1 MDLKRWCAAQAEE
14 AKKYK
19 WCKGVEL
26 GIDPGEQAVIE
37 WVNTHA
43 RSYRKEYNDCMAN
56 ICTTVFKI
64 IKDKMPDVEEALLHQ
79 ITDLVIEEFTK
90 QWTKEASL
98 ETKHIYEI

>member
-1 MDLKRWCAAQAEE
+1 MDLKKWCANQAEE

-26 GIDPGEQAVIE
+26 GTDPGEQAVIE

-43 RSYRKEYNDCMAN
+43 RAYRKEYNECLSHL
-56 ICTTVFKI
+56 CSTVFVMVKS
-64 IKDKMPDVEEALLHQ
+64 KMPGVDEVLLHQ

-90 QWTKEASL
+90 EWTKEAAL
-98 ETKHIYEI
+98 ENKHIYEI

>member
-1 MDLKRWCAAQAEE
+1 MDLKSWCKNQADE

-26 GIDPGEQAVIE
+26 GSDPGEQAVVE

-43 RSYRKEYNDCMAN
+43 RTYRKEYNECLSN
-56 ICTTVFKI
+56 ISLTVFNLVKSKMTTV
-64 IKDKMPDVEEALLHQ
+64 DEVLLHQ

-90 QWTKEASL
+90 EWTKEASL
-98 ETKHIYEI
+98 DIKHIYEI